1 MATINGTAYNDNN
14 TFNGP
19 GYPFNYH
26 SQLNGTAYNDSIY
39 AGAGDDIVKAGAGDD
54 YIDGWTGN
62 DSLYG
67 EDGNDSILGYDGN
80 DYINGGNGNDYLYGE
95 AGNDTL
101 DGWYGN
107 DYLSG
112 GAGNDTLLGY
122 YGDDKLYGG
131 AGSDK
136 LNGEAG
142 KDYLDG
148 YGGTVGEYD
157 TLSGGNEGAT
167 LTYNEGDTFV
177 LGTASGVSYLGAG
190 YATITDFKWNEGDK
204 IQVKGS
210 YADYTL
216 DKSYNFSGTTA
227 LDTAIYKGN
236 DLIAVVQDTTN
247 VYASLD
253 FVSV

>member
-1 MATINGTAYNDNN
+1 MAIINGSEYNDNN
-14 TFNGP
+14 TYNGP

-26 SQLNGTAYNDSIY
+26 GQLNGTAYNDSIY
-39 AGAGDDIVKAGAGDD
+39 AKAGNDIVKAGAGND
-54 YIDGWTGN
+54 YIDGWTGD

-67 EDGNDSILGYDGN
+67 EDGNDTILGWTGN
-80 DYINGGNGNDYLYGE
+80 DYLNGGNGDDYLYGE

-112 GAGNDTLLGY
+112 GTGNDTLLGY

-131 AGSDK
+131 AGTDK
-136 LNGEAG
+136 LYGEAG

-157 TLSGGNEGAT
+157 TLSGGS
-167 LTYNEGDTFV
+167 EGDTFV
-177 LGTASGVSYLGAG
+177 LGNTYGGVSYLGTG

-210 YADYTL
+210 YTDYTL
-216 DKSYNFSGTTA
+216 SKTSNFGGSSA

-236 DLIAVVQDTTN
+236 DLIAVVQDTTD
-247 VYASLD
+247 VYAYLD

>member
-1 MATINGTAYNDNN
+1 MAIIY
-14 TFNGP
+14 
-19 GYPFNYH
+19 
-26 SQLNGTAYNDSIY
+26 GTAYNDSIY
-39 AGAGDDIVKAGAGDD
+39 AKEGNDTVYAGSGDD
-54 YIDGWTGN
+54 YVDGWTGN

-67 EDGNDSILGYDGN
+67 EDGNDSLLGYDGD
-80 DYINGGNGNDYLYGE
+80 DYINGGNGNDSLYGE

-122 YGDDKLYGG
+122 YGNDSLYGG
-131 AGSDK
+131 TGSDK
-136 LNGEAG
+136 LYGEAG

-167 LTYNEGDTFV
+167 LTKNEGDTFV
-177 LGTASGVSYLGAG
+177 LGTASGVSYLGTG

-204 IQVKGS
+204 IQVKGVP
-210 YADYTL
+210 ANYTL
-216 DKSYNFSGTTA
+216 IQNANISGGAA
-227 LDTAIYKGN
+227 LDTQIIYKPTN
-236 DLIAVVQDTTN
+236 DLIGVVQDTTN
-247 VYASLD
+247 VLAPDD
-253 FVSV
+253 FIYV

>member
-1 MATINGTAYNDNN
+1 MAIINGTAYNDNN
-14 TFNGP
+14 TYNGP

-26 SQLNGTAYNDSIY
+26 GQIIGTAYDDSIY
-39 AGAGDDIVKAGAGDD
+39 AGAGDDIVKAGAGND
-54 YIDGWTGN
+54 YVDGWTGN

-67 EDGNDSILGYDGN
+67 EDGNDTILGYDGD
-80 DYINGGNGNDYLYGE
+80 DYINGGYGNDSLYGE
-95 AGNDTL
+95 VGNDHM
-101 DGWYGN
+101 DGWYGD

-112 GAGNDTLLGY
+112 GAGNDTMLGY
-122 YGDDKLYGG
+122 YGNDSLYGG
-131 AGSDK
+131 TGSDK
-136 LNGEAG
+136 LYGEAG
-142 KDYLDG
+142 KDYLNG

-157 TLSGGNEGAT
+157 TLSGGS
-167 LTYNEGDTFV
+167 EGDTFV
-177 LGTASGVSYLGAG
+177 LGTAYGGVSYLGGG

-210 YADYTL
+210 YTDYTL
-216 DKSYNFSGTTA
+216 SKSYDFGGTTA

-247 VYASLD
+247 VYASAD

>member
-1 MATINGTAYNDNN
+1 MAIINGTAYNDNN

-19 GYPFNYH
+19 PFFPFNYH
-26 SQLNGTAYNDSIY
+26 GQLNGTAYNDSIY

-54 YIDGWTGN
+54 YVDGWTGN

-67 EDGNDSILGYDGN
+67 EDGNDSLLGWTGD

-95 AGNDTL
+95 DGNDTL
-101 DGWYGN
+101 DGWHGN

-122 YGDDKLYGG
+122 YGDDSLNGG

-136 LNGEAG
+136 LYGEAG
-142 KDYLDG
+142 KDYLNG
-148 YGGTVGEYD
+148 YGGTAYEYD
-157 TLSGGNEGAT
+157 TLSGGS
-167 LTYNEGDTFV
+167 EGDTFV
-177 LGTASGVSYLGAG
+177 LGTAYGGVSYLGAG
-190 YATITDFKWNEGDK
+190 YATITDFYWGEGDK

-216 DKSYNFSGTTA
+216 NKSYSFGGTSA

>member
-1 MATINGTAYNDNN
+1 MAIINGTAYNDNN
-14 TFNGP
+14 TYNGP

-26 SQLNGTAYNDSIY
+26 GQIIGTAYDDSIY
-39 AGAGDDIVKAGAGDD
+39 AGAGDDIVKAGAGNDYVDGWTGNDNLYGQDGNDTILGYYGDD
-54 YIDGWTGN
+54 YINGGYGN

-67 EDGNDSILGYDGN
+67 EVGNDHM
-80 DYINGGNGNDYLYGE
+80 
-95 AGNDTL
+95 
-101 DGWYGN
+101 DGWYGD

-112 GAGNDTLLGY
+112 GAGNDTMLGY
-122 YGDDKLYGG
+122 YGNDSLYGG
-131 AGSDK
+131 TGSDK
-136 LNGEAG
+136 LYGEAG
-142 KDYLDG
+142 KDYLNG

-157 TLSGGNEGAT
+157 TLSGGS
-167 LTYNEGDTFV
+167 EGDTFV
-177 LGTASGVSYLGAG
+177 LGTASSVSYLGTG

-210 YADYTL
+210 YTDYTL
-216 DKSYNFSGTTA
+216 SKSYDFGGTTA

-247 VYASLD
+247 VYASAD